1 MDIYIDGTAIRNL
14 FAKNLKRLRGILNMS
29 QMDLSDITGLA
40 HNFIND
46 IENEKKFV
54 SDDTIAKFSI
64 ALKVEPY
71 KFFLPET
78 KWNTQDEDILTD
90 DFYDSIGMVV
100 KEFCINYVKDNPV
113 KEPDRNKPQQE

>member
-1 MDIYIDGTAIRNL
+1 MDETIDGSTIRNL
-14 FAKNLKRLRGILNMS
+14 FAKNLKRLRGIIKVS
-29 QMDLSDITGLA
+29 QLELSDTTGLA

-54 SDDTIAKFSI
+54 SDETIAKLAI

-78 KWNTQDEDILTD
+78 KWGTQDEVILAD
-90 DFYDSIGMVV
+90 DFYDSISMLV
-100 KEFCINYVKDNPV
+100 KEYYINYIKDNPGRETG
-113 KEPDRNKPQQE
+113 KNMP

>member
-1 MDIYIDGTAIRNL
+1 MDEIIDGTIVRNL
-14 FAKNLKRLRGILNMS
+14 FAKNLKRLRGIMQVS

-54 SDDTIAKFSI
+54 SDDTIVKLSI

-78 KWNTQDEDILTD
+78 KWFIQDDDILVD

-100 KEFCINYVKDNPV
+100 KEYCINRMRDNPR
-113 KEPDRNKPQQE
+113 KEPGKDTP